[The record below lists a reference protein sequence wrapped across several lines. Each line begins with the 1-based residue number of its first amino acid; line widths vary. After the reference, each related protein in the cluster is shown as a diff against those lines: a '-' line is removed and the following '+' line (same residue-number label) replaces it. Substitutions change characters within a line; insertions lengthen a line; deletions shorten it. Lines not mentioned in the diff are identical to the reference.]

1 MLFLHYGWMNS
12 TRRDARGRVSPR
24 AHRARF
30 RQRRD
35 IGMGGVQ
42 RFAFF
47 KTSKRLDRALIILLA
62 ISVVFGFY
70 GLATG
75 SLTI

>member
-1 MLFLHYGWMNS
+1 
-12 TRRDARGRVSPR
+12 
-24 AHRARF
+24 
-30 RQRRD
+30 
-35 IGMGGVQ
+35 MGGVQ

-75 SLTI
+75 DGPPIRAEYDRNFATPMRGQQCGAQHSRW